1 MLLPSLSPTEQD
13 ENGTTY
19 LNSCQLPVLCGSLQ
33 IPDAI
38 SLSSSKQ
45 SMHCTVDQRYCRTV
59 LLANYTITGEPED
72 TFQQK
77 SFSVVNYP
85 YTSISQ
91 TGRLLSKL
99 VALESKPTRLLS
111 CFTLRNSHTH
121 LSEVLFPKLLG
132 PAFADSRRPLMFYHS
147 AILSMLASRTFNV
160 LGIIFDI

>member
-1 MLLPSLSPTEQD
+1 MTFICLLLVLTMLLPSLSPTEQD

-77 SFSVVNYP
+77 PFTVVNYP
-85 YTSISQ
+85 YTRISQ

-99 VALESKPTRLLS
+99 EALKSKPTRLLS
-111 CFTLRNSHTH
+111 CFTLRNSLTH
-121 LSEVLFPKLLG
+121 LSEVLFL
-132 PAFADSRRPLMFYHS
+132 
-147 AILSMLASRTFNV
+147 
-160 LGIIFDI
+160 